1 MDAREK
7 EKLVRLGGQQISF
20 DFPMAQLTT
29 LGVGGQCQALFEAND
44 LEDLQRV
51 IAYISEEHIPYL
63 VVGKGSNLLV
73 KDEGF
78 DGLVILLRGSL
89 ATAVKDKIDDLS
101 ILAGAGLPLVDLL
114 SYCRSIGLGGL
125 ECFAGI
131 PGTVGGAVAMN
142 AGAFGEEFGSKIQ
155 EIYLITQRG
164 DLVLR
169 DRSQLRFSYRKLEIE
184 KGAVIIRA
192 RFKLYPQSE
201 EIVAGRIVDYLK
213 RRKESQPLE
222 YPSAGSVFKNP
233 PNDYAGKLIEDA
245 GLKGKNVGGAMISK
259 KHANFIVNTGG
270 ATAKDVLA
278 LLYLAQEEVKKKT
291 GIELEPEIQVVGN

>member
-1 MDAREK
+1 
-7 EKLVRLGGQQISF
+7 
-20 DFPMAQLTT
+20 
-29 LGVGGQCQALFEAND
+29 
-44 LEDLQRV
+44 
-51 IAYISEEHIPYL
+51 
-63 VVGKGSNLLV
+63 
-73 KDEGF
+73 
-78 DGLVILLRGSL
+78 
-89 ATAVKDKIDDLS
+89 
-101 ILAGAGLPLVDLL
+101 
-114 SYCRSIGLGGL
+114 
-125 ECFAGI
+125 
-131 PGTVGGAVAMN
+131 
-142 AGAFGEEFGSKIQ
+142 
-155 EIYLITQRG
+155 
-164 DLVLR
+164 
-169 DRSQLRFSYRKLEIE
+169 
-184 KGAVIIRA
+184 VIIRA

-270 ATAKDVLA
+270 ATAKYVLA

>member
-1 MDAREK
+1 MDARQK
-7 EKLVRLGGQQISF
+7 EQLVKLGGRQIRF
-20 DFPMAQLTT
+20 DFPMAKLTT
-29 LGVGGQCQALFEAND
+29 LGVGGQCQSLYEANN
-44 LEDLQRV
+44 LKYLQRV
-51 IAYISEEHIPYL
+51 IAYISEERIPYI

-78 DGLVILLRGSL
+78 DGLVILLRGPL
-89 ATAVKDKIDDLS
+89 AAVEQYRIDDYS
-101 ILAGAGLPLVDLL
+101 VLAGAGLPLVHLL
-114 SYCRSIGLGGL
+114 NYCRQTGLGGL

-142 AGAFGEEFGSKIQ
+142 AGAFGEEFGSRIQ
-155 EIYLITQRG
+155 EIYLITQTG

-169 DRSQLRFSYRKLEIE
+169 ERSQLRFSYRRLETE

-192 RFKLYPQSE
+192 RLKLYPQSE
-201 EIVAGRIVDYLK
+201 ETVAGLIVDYLK
-213 RRKESQPLE
+213 KRKERQPLE

-245 GLKGKNVGGAMISK
+245 GMKGKSVGGAMISN

-278 LLYLAQEEVKKKT
+278 LLFLAQEQVRKKT

>member
-7 EKLVRLGGQQISF
+7 EKLVRLGGQQIRF

-89 ATAVKDKIDDLS
+89 AAAVKDKIDDLS